1 MIIFALQ
8 MKKIISIFLLIIISI
23 QCLPVKELG
32 KCIFDSSFVED
43 DICSKSLEKKE
54 VKDFSKEFFSAE
66 NNIVSIISTTAVYYN
81 ENIDLYK
88 NPIADLS
95 IQPPN
100 A

>member
-1 MIIFALQ
+1 
-8 MKKIISIFLLIIISI
+8 MKKIISIFLLIIISV

-32 KCIFDSSFVED
+32 KCIFDSSFIED
-43 DICSKSLEKKE
+43 DICNKSLEKKE
-54 VKDFSKEFFSAE
+54 IKDFSKEFFSSDDNIEA
-66 NNIVSIISTTAVYYN
+66 IVSTIIVYHK

-88 NPIADLS
+88 NPFADLS

>member
-1 MIIFALQ
+1 

-32 KCIFDSSFVED
+32 KCILESGFVED
-43 DICSKSLEKKE
+43 DICDSIEKKE
-54 VKDFSKEFFSAE
+54 INDFSKEFFNPEYNIESILVSTTVY
-66 NNIVSIISTTAVYYN
+66 NNDNIVLY
-81 ENIDLYK
+81 EN
-88 NPIADLS
+88 PFADLS

>member
-1 MIIFALQ
+1 
-8 MKKIISIFLLIIISI
+8 MKKIISIFLLIIISV

-32 KCIFDSSFVED
+32 KCIFDSSFIED
-43 DICSKSLEKKE
+43 DICNKSLEKKE
-54 VKDFSKEFFSAE
+54 IKDFSKEFFGSDDNIEA
-66 NNIVSIISTTAVYYN
+66 IVSTIIVYHK

-88 NPIADLS
+88 NPFADLS

>member
-1 MIIFALQ
+1 
-8 MKKIISIFLLIIISI
+8 MKKIISIFFLIIICI

-43 DICSKSLEKKE
+43 DVCNNLEKKE
-54 VKDFSKEFFSAE
+54 VKDFAKEFFSVE
-66 NNIVSIISTTAVYYN
+66 YNVGHVISANTVYYN
-81 ENIDLYK
+81 ENIALYK
-88 NPIADLS
+88 NPFADLS